1 LAWSRSKHLET
12 TCASGVVPYKVD
24 YGELA
29 LQPVLVD
36 FVSLLN
42 TDMDNRKSS
51 ARMVSLWQRIE
62 FQRP

>member
-12 TCASGVVPYKVD
+12 TCASGVDPYKID
-24 YGELA
+24 SGELE

-36 FVSLLN
+36 FVSLPN

-51 ARMVSLWQRIE
+51 ARMVSLWQSVE
-62 FQRP
+62 FPGP

>member
-12 TCASGVVPYKVD
+12 TCASGVDPYKVD
-24 YGELA
+24 YGELE

-51 ARMVSLWQRIE
+51 ARMVSLW
-62 FQRP
+62 